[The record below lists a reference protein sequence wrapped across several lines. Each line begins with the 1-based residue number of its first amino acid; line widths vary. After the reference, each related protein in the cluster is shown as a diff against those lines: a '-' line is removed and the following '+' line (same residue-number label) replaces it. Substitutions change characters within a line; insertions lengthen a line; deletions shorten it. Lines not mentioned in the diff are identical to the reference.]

1 MIRQITENKKQYLA
15 LLLLAD
21 EQESMID
28 EYLERGEMYVL
39 EKEFPP
45 SSAPAPSQDGGSKEP
60 QPLAVCVVTD
70 QGEGVLELKNL
81 AVSPQAQR
89 KGLGR
94 KMIRFLEDTY
104 RGKYEIFQVGTGE
117 SPLTLPFYEKCG
129 FTVSHRL
136 PDFFTEHY
144 DHPILVAG
152 VVLRDM
158 IYLRK
163 KL

>member
-1 MIRQITENKKQYLA
+1 
-15 LLLLAD
+15 
-21 EQESMID
+21 
-28 EYLERGEMYVL
+28 
-39 EKEFPP
+39 
-45 SSAPAPSQDGGSKEP
+45 
-60 QPLAVCVVTD
+60 
-70 QGEGVLELKNL
+70 
-81 AVSPQAQR
+81 
-89 KGLGR
+89 
-94 KMIRFLEDTY
+94 MIRFLEDTY

-144 DHPILVAG
+144 DHPILEAG